1 MKREQLLQKSL
12 VDWFRWVLPPEWKVA
27 SIPNGG
33 HSASA
38 RITNHSMGM
47 LAGMPDFM
55 ILGPD
60 ARVWFVEVKCPL
72 DYEGR
77 PSVLSPAQRRI
88 HAELRALGHTV
99 VVLHSLE
106 EADAFAA
113 SQGMPV
119 RVVMSSKS
127 PGSGG

>member
-1 MKREQLLQKSL
+1 MKREQTLQKAI
-12 VDWFRWVLPPEWKVA
+12 VDYLRYALPPEWKVA

-47 LAGMPDFM
+47 LAGMPDLM
-55 ILGPD
+55 ILGD
-60 ARVWFVEVKCPL
+60 SGRVWFVEVKCEL

-77 PSVLSPAQRRI
+77 PSTLSPAQRRV
-88 HAELRALGHTV
+88 HAELKALDHV
-99 VVLHSLE
+99 VTVLHSLE
-106 EADAFAA
+106 EAEMFAA

-119 RVVMSSKS
+119 RVVMGVK
-127 PGSGG
+127 P